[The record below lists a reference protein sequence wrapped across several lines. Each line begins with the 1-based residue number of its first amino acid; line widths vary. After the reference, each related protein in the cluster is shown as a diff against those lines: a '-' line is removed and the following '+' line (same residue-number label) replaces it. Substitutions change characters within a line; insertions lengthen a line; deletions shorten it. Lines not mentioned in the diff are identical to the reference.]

1 PGPRLGIGREEG
13 LRLADIFISYASPDR
28 AVALRVRDALEEAG
42 YEVFWDQSTPP
53 GKDWDSWIREQLAG
67 ARLVIAL
74 WTKASVAS
82 PNVRHEAIIAREAE
96 KILPVMVD
104 DLKPTDFPM
113 GLFMVQAL
121 LIGRSQRQF
130 NAVKAKF
137 LEEVRA
143 RIGDAAAAPRPARTG
158 KDRRKLY
165 LGLGAGALLAA
176 ALLLVF
182 LPRFL
187 APGAPQQAQQ
197 DPDAPAV
204 TAQQLRASIEGE
216 RGARARLALRAER
229 TLAEPEL
236 IGTSWAWAV
245 GQLISGAPEE
255 SRALEGPYFAYLQRA
270 VRPEC
275 GCFLIY
281 NTEQSIGN
289 AWVIIASARLRHPAP
304 QRLLETILAAQ
315 NPEGWWAIS
324 FTARPDDTNAAV
336 HATAVLTIALAE
348 ARRAGVIPAPLRP
361 RVDAAIARAVGWL
374 NRGPREG
381 ARWTDYPNDERRTES
396 LVFAAMATVAT
407 ASAGDV
413 RRSHAAQAFV
423 RSVRSLPAPTE
434 NSPSSAYV
442 ELANGQ
448 RFFDSYRH
456 PPSPWIGAAA
466 VLAYAG
472 AAPADKARLRPII
485 RQWLAVDF
493 TDENLLRQD
502 WIAAETLFLRA
513 LAFRALE

>member
-1 PGPRLGIGREEG
+1 
-13 LRLADIFISYASPDR
+13 
-28 AVALRVRDALEEAG
+28 LRVRDALEEAG

-121 LIGRSQRQF
+121 LIGRSPRQF

-137 LEEVRA
+137 LDEVRA
-143 RIGDAAAAPRPARTG
+143 RIGAAAAPVAPRPAARTG
-158 KDRRKLY
+158 DRRRLLVG
-165 LGLGAGALLAA
+165 LGLGALLIAA
-176 ALLLVF
+176 AIVL
-182 LPRFL
+182 LPRML
-187 APGAPQQAQQ
+187 APGAPQEATTSAE
-197 DPDAPAV
+197 APLV
-204 TAQQLRASIEGE
+204 TPQQLRASIEGE

-245 GQLISGAPEE
+245 GQLISAAPEE

-270 VRPEC
+270 IRPEC

-381 ARWTDYPNDERRTES
+381 ARWTDYPNDERRTEN

-413 RRSHAAQAFV
+413 RGSHAAQAFV
-423 RSVRSLPAPTE
+423 RSARSLPAPTE

-456 PPSPWIGAAA
+456 PLSPWIGAAA
-466 VLAYAG
+466 VLAHAG

-513 LAFRALE
+513 LAFRALQAS